1 MAKDMRRTYLE
12 MPHDVQKEVYTAAT
26 EDDRAVAAEIRYLVK
41 LGLTARRQKRQRDA
55 VERIVSAHDSTQGRE
70 LAATMAEAEEAQA

>member
-1 MAKDMRRTYLE
+1 MAKDMSRTYLE
-12 MPHDVQKEVYTAAT
+12 MPHDVRKEVYAAAT

-41 LGLTARRQKRQRDA
+41 LGLAARRQRDA
-55 VERIVSAHDSTQGRE
+55 AERIVSAYDSTQGRE